1 MIDAQD
7 NPVKQGAV
15 QRFGHGVSGCDSLT
29 EDRRDHAHD
38 DIVINEHVKERIKNA
53 V

>member
-15 QRFGHGVSGCDSLT
+15 KRFGHGVSGCDSLT
-29 EDRRDHAHD
+29 EDRRDD
-38 DIVINEHVKERIKNA
+38 DIVFNEHARERIKNA